1 MKKTRVCSFL
11 LAILMALSLLP
22 VPSLAANNDSN
33 TTVKIVS
40 FADGRNTD
48 LRDSELLVAK
58 VEGYSGDVTK
68 LIYKWTY
75 TPSLP
80 ANTSPWPH
88 LYIFNSQNM
97 TNTKSATINSGSKQG
112 VGYMYAPCPP
122 TPAASAR
129 QVPLSRSRFTMG
141 VRFCA
146 MPPTAALSTAI
157 WNWI

>member
-58 VEGYSGDVTK
+58 VEGP
-68 LIYKWTY
+68 I
-75 TPSLP
+75 
-80 ANTSPWPH
+80 
-88 LYIFNSQNM
+88 
-97 TNTKSATINSGSKQG
+97 
-112 VGYMYAPCPP
+112 
-122 TPAASAR
+122 
-129 QVPLSRSRFTMG
+129 SR
-141 VRFCA
+141 
-146 MPPTAALSTAI
+146 TA
-157 WNWI
+157 